1 MKSKKTLIISIAS
14 ILLLSVVAVT
24 FAYFA
29 SGVNNENPSRVSVQ
43 AGNMEMTLTNG
54 SGNITQVLQP
64 GNAPIEYTFTI
75 VNNGNYD
82 VYAKISWLDLI
93 NTYTA
98 GSLVYKLYSSETA
111 NTFTSTP
118 IATGNVPV
126 SASASKVT
134 LADSLEVKSNSTS
147 NKVTYYKLTIELV
160 DLPDVLQVIDAN
172 TQFYTRFTL
181 DVGAPPL
188 VQIVS
193 GSSIDTVGTEIALGS
208 GENQQNFYVISSTS
222 DTVTALAKYNLVRTS
237 STSISA
243 DALQATSATDYNT
256 VRFDD
261 NSTTYAGSEME
272 TYMNNYA
279 TKLNTIYSIPSNAL
293 ITARAITVEEL
304 RNFGCPQS
312 GSGTCSFG
320 ANTWLSGRYWSGS
333 AINSGYVWRVY
344 DSSLYDVSF
353 NNGGNYGARAVITI
367 SKSLF

>member
-1 MKSKKTLIISIAS
+1 MNNKKTLIISIAS
-14 ILLLSVVAVT
+14 VLLLSVIAVT

-29 SGVNNENPSRVSVQ
+29 SGVNNGNPSRVSVQ

-64 GNAPIEYTFTI
+64 GSAPIEYTFTI
-75 VNNGNYD
+75 ENNGNYD
-82 VYAKISWLDLI
+82 VYAKVSWLDLI

-98 GSLVYKLYSSETA
+98 GSLVYKLYSSETV

-118 IATGNVPV
+118 IRTGNVPT
-126 SASASKVT
+126 SSSASKVT
-134 LADSLEVKSNSTS
+134 LADGLKVKANSTS
-147 NKVTYYKLTIELV
+147 NKITYYKLTVELV
-160 DLPDVLQVIDAN
+160 DLPNVLQVIDTN

-181 DVGAPPL
+181 DVGQPPL
-188 VQIVS
+188 GRIVS
-193 GSSIDTVGTEIALGS
+193 GSSLDTVGTEIALGS
-208 GENQQNFYVISSTS
+208 GANQQNFYVISSTN

-243 DALQATSATDYNT
+243 NALQATSATAYNT
-256 VRFDD
+256 VRFG
-261 NSTTYAGSEME
+261 TYARSEMN

-279 TKLNTIYSIPSNAL
+279 TKLNTMYGLAANA

-312 GSGTCSFG
+312 GTGSCSFG
-320 ANTWLSGRYWSGS
+320 ANTWLSGKYWSGS
-333 AINSGYVWRVY
+333 AYSSDYVWLVSY
-344 DSSLYDVSF
+344 SSLLYRYYSND
-353 NNGGNYGARAVITI
+353 GDGGARAVITI

>member
-1 MKSKKTLIISIAS
+1 MKNKRTLIISIAS

-29 SGVNNENPSRVSVQ
+29 SGVTVNQRQNVSVQ

-64 GNAPIEYTFTI
+64 GSAPIEYTFTI
-75 VNNGNYD
+75 ENNGNYD

-118 IATGNVPV
+118 IKTGNVPT
-126 SASASKVT
+126 SSSASKVT
-134 LADSLEVKSNSTS
+134 LADGLEVKANSTS
-147 NKVTYYKLTIELV
+147 NKVTYYKLTVELV
-160 DLPDVLQVIDAN
+160 DLPNVLQVIDTN

-181 DVGAPPL
+181 DVGQPL
-188 VQIVS
+188 VGRIVT
-193 GSSIDTVGTEIALGS
+193 GSSLDTVGTEIALGS
-208 GENQQNFYVISSTS
+208 GSNQQNFYVISSTN

-243 DALQATSATDYNT
+243 DALQATSTTAYNT

-261 NSTTYAGSEME
+261 NSSTYAGSEME

-279 TKLNTIYSIPSNAL
+279 TKLNTMYGLATNT